1 MLNHFPSVGPKQLC
15 ALAHVGCAHEVKVKS
30 CMIDFE
36 NSILRFSNPFSKV
49 KKEKENLRVG
59 YFNRQLLLS
68 FSGMSNK
75 MQKENDLISPNVDE
89 GDVILCN

>member
-1 MLNHFPSVGPKQLC
+1 MYNNQFSEG
-15 ALAHVGCAHEVKVKS
+15 S
-30 CMIDFE
+30 E
-36 NSILRFSNPFSKV
+36 NSEKTERV
-49 KKEKENLRVG
+49 KKKKENLRVG

-75 MQKENDLISPNVDE
+75 MQKENDLISPNVYE